1 MQDGPRFGR
10 VLARLVEH
18 QQLTVAD
25 VSRIA
30 CVGEAEPWRV
40 LDGTDPDPAM
50 LLRLAPALGLRGVDL
65 LVAAAAP
72 VPDDLLPADPAAGRY
87 VARLVGAALAST
99 GEQRA
104 SLRRFVTALPQKPP
118 VRPPQEPKPFEQYP
132 HGPGGALVRML
143 HNRNLNWTATARIL
157 AHLDSVGPLAPATIG
172 VIGRGDKELT
182 PRLLAGFAEL
192 LGVPVDIL
200 GILVAAESAAAD
212 APSPGPARKDIAE
225 LIWDAR
231 RLSLDQIREAIRYAT
246 EPPGSEE
253 T

>member
-18 QQLTVAD
+18 QQLAIAD

-30 CVGEAEPWRV
+30 CVGESELRRV
-40 LDGTDPDPAM
+40 LDGADPDPAM
-50 LLRLAPALGLRGVDL
+50 LLRLAPALGLHEVDL
-65 LVAAAAP
+65 LVAAGSP
-72 VPDDLLPADPAAGRY
+72 VPDDLQPTDPAAGPY

-99 GEQRA
+99 TEQRA
-104 SLRRFVTALPQKPP
+104 SLRRFVTALPQRPL
-118 VRPPQEPKPFEQYP
+118 VRAPQEPKPYEQYP

-143 HNRNLNWTATARIL
+143 HNRNLNWTATAKIL

-172 VIGRGDKELT
+172 VIGRGGKELT

-200 GILVAAESAAAD
+200 GILVGAESAAAA
-212 APSPGPARKDIAE
+212 APSFGSARKDIAE

-231 RLSLDQIREAIRYAT
+231 RLSLDQIREVISYAT
-246 EPPGSEE
+246 EPREPEE